1 MSKNAWLRNN
11 YVIDAYFSERIDYE
25 RSIEN
30 QMEMINQQNHEIE
43 SLRGMKSLTW
53 PKFDLFWPK
62 KSKFDL
68 SIYFSEDLRSKDEN
82 ISRLRHVNVELIE
95 RLRTTQQS
103 AENVLNV
110 GDRRDPR

>member
-1 MSKNAWLRNN
+1 MTLFRPKN
-11 YVIDAYFSERIDYE
+11 
-25 RSIEN
+25 
-30 QMEMINQQNHEIE
+30 
-43 SLRGMKSLTW
+43 
-53 PKFDLFWPK
+53 
-62 KSKFDL
+62 SKFDL